1 MAGATGDEV
10 EVGGS
15 AEFGQSRRERYRVA
29 WEQFREEWHIH
40 VTLLALLAL
49 IAFPLAMIIMMS
61 TQSLAQIQ
69 TNQIAIGGQLFEN
82 YSTALFQ
89 QSFLG
94 YMITSFVMAT
104 LVATGKVALALLAAM
119 ALVYY
124 DFPFKR
130 LLLVGI
136 LLTLLLP
143 IPLLIVPLFQM
154 LSSLSAVHPMLGP
167 GTMFALVVPFLA
179 SPTALLL
186 LYQHFRS
193 IPDSY
198 LETARLDDVGPIRFL
213 VFVLVPMSKN
223 MLVGLFVI
231 SFIWAWNQYLWPLIV
246 AASGGATVIQIG
258 LQGLMGNAAGETPWG
273 VITAGT
279 VLTLVPP
286 VVLLVML
293 RKQLLTTFNLQT
305 K

>member
-1 MAGATGDEV
+1 MAGATSDEV
-10 EVGGS
+10 DVGSGE
-15 AEFGQSRRERYRVA
+15 EFGQDWRERYRVA
-29 WEQFREEWHIH
+29 FEQFRAEWHIH
-40 VTLLALLAL
+40 VSLLALLAV
-49 IAFPLAMIIMMS
+49 IAFPLVMVIMMS
-61 TQSLAQIQ
+61 TQSLTQIQ
-69 TNQIAIGGQLFEN
+69 TNEIALGGQVIEN
-82 YSTALFQ
+82 YSTALFERN
-89 QSFLG
+89 FLT
-94 YMITSFVMAT
+94 YMTTSFVMAT
-104 LVATGKVALALLAAM
+104 LIATGKVLLALLAAM

-124 DFPFKR
+124 EFPFQR

-143 IPLLIVPLFQM
+143 IPVLIVPLFQM
-154 LSSLSAVHPMLGP
+154 MSDLSAIHPLLGP
-167 GTMFALVVPFLA
+167 GTLFALVVPFLA

-198 LETARLDDVGPIRFL
+198 LETARLDDIGPLRFL

-231 SFIWAWNQYLWPLIV
+231 SFIWAWNQYLWPLV
-246 AASGGATVIQIG
+246 VDASGGETVIQIG

-273 VITAGT
+273 IITAGT
-279 VLTLVPP
+279 VLALVPP